1 MREKGGDCYYHVC
14 VKGSVPVVLCSASNT
29 VSILECMVRV
39 RIYPVI
45 LYDLHTYILTY
56 LHTYVLLYIYGNLLF
71 GSCLSDHLASF
82 SDFLLIHTL
91 SPLGNATIVH
101 RPVFERI

>member
-14 VKGSVPVVLCSASNT
+14 VKGSVPVVLCSASNI

-39 RIYPVI
+39 RIYPII

-56 LHTYVLLYIYGNLLF
+56 YCISMGTFFLDLAYRITWLLY
-71 GSCLSDHLASF
+71 
-82 SDFLLIHTL
+82 
-91 SPLGNATIVH
+91 
-101 RPVFERI
+101 

>member
-39 RIYPVI
+39 RIYHVI

-56 LHTYVLLYIYGNLLF
+56 LRTTVYLWEPSFWILPI
-71 GSCLSDHLASF
+71 GS
-82 SDFLLIHTL
+82 
-91 SPLGNATIVH
+91 LG
-101 RPVFERI
+101 FF